1 MVDRVWIEP
10 NVFRISKT
18 GQPVLSA
25 VDSQLLFNGSYAGT
39 AKFIR
44 AQVSGSRGG
53 NGATSNTIFY
63 GKTFS
68 VKPMVFVYEVNT
80 AAGTDGGSYP
90 GQGFQAKGLSD
101 SETPCNFFSFSFTR
115 FTVDVQLDRVNFST
129 ASASSPFT
137 YTIHAAILDY
147 RFGM

>member
-1 MVDRVWIEP
+1 MVKRLVIDPTQFKLSKVGQ
-10 NVFRISKT
+10 NVLT
-18 GQPVLSA
+18 VG
-25 VDSQLLFNGSYAGT
+25 DNLLQFNANYAGT

-44 AQVSGSRGG
+44 ASVSGSRSG
-53 NGATSNTIFY
+53 NGGTSNTIFY

-68 VKPMVFVYEVNT
+68 VKPLVFIYQINT
-80 AAGTDGGSYP
+80 AAGSDGGSYP
-90 GQGFQAKGLSD
+90 GQAFQAKGLSD

-115 FTVDVQLDRVNFST
+115 FTVDVQLDRVDFTT

-147 RFGM
+147 RFGF